1 MKPGDKNMNTFW
13 QDIRYAIRGL
23 VRNPGFTL
31 VTVVTLALGIGA
43 NSAIFS
49 VVNTVLLKPLPY
61 RDPSGLVKVWT
72 RFTGIGLPNDQNWF
86 SAPEFRD
93 LSEQNRSFSAVS
105 VLSAGTFNLGLSGGN
120 PQSVT
125 GAAVSPALFTIL
137 GINPRLGRTFLPE
150 EAQQGH
156 DRVVILGNG
165 LWQRAFGADPQV
177 VGKEVIIDGRSCQIV
192 GVMPKGFDYPSPSEL
207 WMPQVFVPADFAPDN
222 RGNHGYEVLAR
233 LKTGVSLA
241 QARQDMAALSKS
253 IIEQNREYP
262 YQRFGFALLLHP
274 LLEETVSDVKT
285 SLWVLMGAVGFVLL
299 LVCANVAGLLLVRST
314 ARQKE
319 IAIRVALGAGT
330 KRIIRQLLSESL
342 ILSLLGGLLGLLLTP
357 ILLQLIVSLS
367 AAALPRVVSTHID
380 LGALLFTFLVAV
392 GTGILFGLAPAL
404 ETSRGVHHEALKE
417 GGRSSSEGRTAQRLR
432 RLFVVAEA
440 ALAVLLLAGSGLLLR
455 SFVKLLAVDP
465 GFRPEGV
472 LTMQVSLPAEK
483 YAKPEQRRAFFQ
495 ELVSRVQRL
504 PGGQA
509 AGAISELPL
518 IGPGNS
524 GTVTV
529 DSRSVT
535 PENASPEADYRAV
548 TPGYFQAMGTS
559 LINGRYFDERDADT
573 AAPVAIIDE
582 TMASTFWPNE
592 DPVGKRIKFG
602 GMASKAPWMTVIGVV
617 RHVRYRT
624 LEARSRVQL
633 YYPEAQNPG
642 GSMRLAI
649 RAAGSPMSLSPVVER
664 LVLGID
670 PQQPVDHVLTMEE
683 VMADSLARRR
693 LTLTLLGV
701 FAGGAML
708 LAALGIY
715 GVTAYMVT
723 QRQQEIGLRMALGAS
738 RSAVLGLVIRQGMSL
753 LAVGLGAG
761 LVLSLALM
769 WVLSSLLFAVRP
781 YDPLS
786 LAGAAA
792 VLALVALLA
801 CGIPAL
807 RAARV
812 DPLVALRYE

>member
-1 MKPGDKNMNTFW
+1 MNTFW

-23 VRNPGFTL
+23 VRNPGFAL

-61 RDPSGLVKVWT
+61 RNPSGLVKVWT

-86 SAPEFRD
+86 SPPEFRD

-105 VLSAGTFNLGLSGGN
+105 VLSPSTFNLGLGGGN

-125 GAAVSPALFTIL
+125 GAAVSPALFAIL
-137 GINPRLGRTFLPE
+137 GINPRLGRPFLPE
-150 EAQQGH
+150 EAQQGR
-156 DRVVILGNG
+156 DRVVILGYG
-165 LWQRAFGADPQV
+165 LWQRGFGGDPQV
-177 VGKEVIIDGRSCQIV
+177 IGKEVIIDGRGCQII

-233 LKTGVSLA
+233 LKPGVSLA
-241 QARQDMAALSKS
+241 EARQAMAALSKS
-253 IIEQNREYP
+253 IIEQHREYP

-330 KRIIRQLLSESL
+330 RRIIRQLLCESL
-342 ILSLLGGLLGLLLTP
+342 VLSLFGGLLGLLLTP
-357 ILLQLIVSLS
+357 LLLQLIVSLS
-367 AAALPRVVSTHID
+367 ATALPRVVSTQID
-380 LGALLFTFLVAV
+380 LGALVFTFFVAV

-404 ETSRGVHHEALKE
+404 EAGRGLSHETLKE
-417 GGRSSSEGRTAQRLR
+417 GGRSSSEGRTSQRLR

-440 ALAVLLLAGSGLLLR
+440 GLAVLLLAGSGLLLR

-472 LTMQVSLPAEK
+472 LTMQVSLPNAT
-483 YAKPEQRRAFFQ
+483 YAKPEQQRAFFQ
-495 ELVSRVQRL
+495 ELVSRVEHL
-504 PGGQA
+504 PSVEA
-509 AGAISELPL
+509 AGAISDLPL
-518 IGPGNS
+518 SGPGNS
-524 GTVTV
+524 GTATV
-529 DSRSVT
+529 DSRAV
-535 PENASPEADYRAV
+535 PADQASPETDYRAV
-548 TPGYFQAMGTS
+548 TPGYFQAMGIS
-559 LINGRYFDERDADT
+559 LISGRYFDERDTDS
-573 AAPVAIIDE
+573 APPVGIIDE
-582 TMASTFWPNE
+582 TMASTYWPNQ
-592 DPVGKRIKFG
+592 DPVGQRIKLG
-602 GMASKAPWMTVIGVV
+602 GVGSKQPWMTIVGVV
-617 RHVRYRT
+617 RHVHYRT

-633 YYPEAQNPG
+633 YWPEAQRPTG
-642 GSMRLAI
+642 FMSLAI
-649 RAAGSPMSLSPVVER
+649 RTSTADPRSLAPAVER

-693 LTLTLLGV
+693 LTLTLLGI

-738 RSAVLGLVIRQGMSL
+738 RTAVLRLVIRQGMSL
-753 LAVGLGAG
+753 LAAGLAAG
-761 LVLSLALM
+761 LVLSFALM

-781 YDPLS
+781 YDPVS
-786 LAGAAA
+786 LAAAA
-792 VLALVALLA
+792 AALALVALLA
-801 CGIPAL
+801 CSIPAW
-807 RAARV
+807 RATRV

>member
-1 MKPGDKNMNTFW
+1 MNTLW

-31 VTVVTLALGIGA
+31 TTVVTLALGLGA
-43 NSAIFS
+43 NTAIFS

-61 RDPSGLVKVWT
+61 RNPSGLVKVWG
-72 RFTGIGLPNDQNWF
+72 RFTGLGLPNDQMWF

-105 VLSAGTFNLGLSGGN
+105 VLSPGTFNLGLNGGN

-137 GINPRLGRTFLPE
+137 GINPLLGRTFLQD
-150 EAQQGH
+150 EAQQGR
-156 DRVVILGNG
+156 DRVVMLGYG
-165 LWQRAFGADPQV
+165 LWQRAFGADPQA
-177 VGKEVIIDGRSCQIV
+177 VGKEVIIDGRSCQII
-192 GVMPKGFDYPSPSEL
+192 GVMPKGFDYPAPSEL
-207 WMPQVFVPADFAPDN
+207 WMPQAFAPADFAPDN

-233 LKTGVSLA
+233 LKPGISLA
-241 QARQDMAALSKS
+241 QAREDMAALSKS

-262 YQRFGFALLLHP
+262 YQRFGFALILHP

-342 ILSLLGGLLGLLLTP
+342 ILSLFGGLTGLLLTP
-357 ILLQLIVSLS
+357 ILLQLIVSFS
-367 AAALPRVVSTHID
+367 AKALPRVVSTQID
-380 LGALLFTFLVAV
+380 RGALLFTFLVAV

-404 ETSRGVHHEALKE
+404 EASRGVHHETLKE
-417 GGRSSSEGRTAQRLR
+417 GGRSASEGRTSQRLR

-455 SFVKLLAVDP
+455 SFVKILAVDP

-472 LTMQVSLPAEK
+472 LTMQVSLPSAT
-483 YAKPEQRRAFFQ
+483 YAKPEQQRAFFQ
-495 ELVSRVQRL
+495 ELVSRVRQL
-504 PGGQA
+504 PSVQA
-509 AGAISELPL
+509 AGTISDLPL
-518 IGPGNS
+518 SGTGNS
-524 GTVTV
+524 GTTTV
-529 DSRSVT
+529 DSRAIT
-535 PENASPEADYRAV
+535 PDKASPETDYRAV
-548 TPGYFQAMGTS
+548 TPGYFQAMGVS
-559 LINGRYFDERDADT
+559 LISGRYFDERDADT
-573 AAPVAIIDE
+573 APPVGIIDE
-582 TMASTFWPNE
+582 TMASTYWPKE
-592 DPVGKRIKFG
+592 DPLGKRIKLG
-602 GMASKAPWMTVIGVV
+602 GPQSKLPWMTIVGVV
-617 RHVRYRT
+617 RHVHYRT
-624 LEARSRVQL
+624 LEAGSRVQL
-633 YYPEAQNPG
+633 YWPLAQRPTG
-642 GSMRLAI
+642 FMFLAI
-649 RAAGSPMSLSPVVER
+649 RTSAADPMSLAPSVQH

-693 LTLTLLGV
+693 LTLTLLGI

-738 RSAVLGLVIRQGMSL
+738 RSDVLTLVVWQGMSL
-753 LAVGLGAG
+753 LLTGLAAG

-769 WVLSSLLFAVRP
+769 RVLSSLLFAVRP
-781 YDPLS
+781 FDPVS
-786 LAGAAA
+786 LAVAAA
-792 VLALVALLA
+792 ALAMVAFLA
-801 CGIPAL
+801 CSIPAW
-807 RAARV
+807 RATRV

>member
-1 MKPGDKNMNTFW
+1 MNTFW

-105 VLSAGTFNLGLSGGN
+105 VLSSGTFNLGLNGSN

-125 GAAVSPALFTIL
+125 GAAVSPAVFTIL

-150 EAQQGH
+150 EAQQGR
-156 DRVVILGNG
+156 DRVVLLSYG
-165 LWQRAFGADPQV
+165 LWQRAFGADPQI
-177 VGKEVIIDGRSCQIV
+177 VGKEVIVDGRSCQIV

-207 WMPQVFVPADFAPDN
+207 WMPQVFVPSDFAPNN
-222 RGNHGYEVLAR
+222 RGNHAYEVLAR
-233 LKTGVSLA
+233 LKPGVSLT
-241 QARQDMAALSKS
+241 QARQDMAGLSKS
-253 IIEQNREYP
+253 IIEQNRQYP

-342 ILSLLGGLLGLLLTP
+342 ILSLCGGFLGLLLTP

-367 AAALPRVVSTHID
+367 STALPRVVSTQID
-380 LGALLFTFLVAV
+380 LGALLFTFFVAV

-404 ETSRGVHHEALKE
+404 EASRGVHHETLKE
-417 GGRSSSEGRTAQRLR
+417 GGRSASEGHTSQRLR

-472 LTMQVSLPAEK
+472 LTMQISLPAEK

-495 ELVSRVQRL
+495 ELVARVQRL
-504 PGGQA
+504 PGVEA

-529 DSRSVT
+529 DSPSVT

-559 LINGRYFDERDADT
+559 LINGRYFEERDADT
-573 AAPVAIIDE
+573 APAVAIIDE

-592 DPVGKRIKFG
+592 DPLGKRIKFG
-602 GMASKAPWMTVIGVV
+602 GRASKPPWMTIIGVV

-633 YYPEAQNPG
+633 YYPEAQNPNG
-642 GSMRLAI
+642 AMGLAI
-649 RAAGSPMSLSPVVER
+649 RAAGSPMSLAPVVER

-670 PQQPVDHVLTMEE
+670 PQQPVNHVLTMEE

-693 LTLTLLGV
+693 VTLTLLGV

-723 QRQQEIGLRMALGAS
+723 QRQQEIGLRMALGAT
-738 RSAVLGLVIRQGMSL
+738 RGAVLRLVIRQGMSL
-753 LAVGLGAG
+753 LAAGLAAG

-781 YDPLS
+781 YDPAA
-786 LAGAAA
+786 LAAAVA

-801 CGIPAL
+801 CGIPAW
-807 RAARV
+807 RATRV
-812 DPLVALRYE
+812 DPLEALRHE

>member
-1 MKPGDKNMNTFW
+1 MNTFW
-13 QDIRYAIRGL
+13 QDVRYAIRGL

-105 VLSAGTFNLGLSGGN
+105 VLSPGTFNLGLSGSN

-137 GINPRLGRTFLPE
+137 AINPRLGRTFLPE
-150 EAQQGH
+150 EAQQGR
-156 DRVVILGNG
+156 DRVVLLSDA
-165 LWQRAFGADPQV
+165 LWQRAFGADPQI
-177 VGKEVIIDGRSCQIV
+177 VGKEVIVDGRSCQIV

-207 WMPQVFVPADFAPDN
+207 WMPQVFVPSDFAPNN

-233 LKTGVSLA
+233 LKPGVSLT

-253 IIEQNREYP
+253 IIEQNRQYP

-299 LVCANVAGLLLVRST
+299 LVCANVAGLLLVRGT

-342 ILSLLGGLLGLLLTP
+342 ILSLCGGLLGLLLTP

-367 AAALPRVVSTHID
+367 ATALPRVVSTHID
-380 LGALLFTFLVAV
+380 LGALLFTFFVAV

-404 ETSRGVHHEALKE
+404 EASRGVHHETLKE
-417 GGRSSSEGRTAQRLR
+417 GGRSASEGHTSQRLR

-472 LTMQVSLPAEK
+472 LTMQISLPAEK

-495 ELVSRVQRL
+495 ELAARVQQL
-504 PGGQA
+504 PGVEA
-509 AGAISELPL
+509 AGAISDLPL

-535 PENASPEADYRAV
+535 PDNASPEADYRAV

-559 LINGRYFDERDADT
+559 LINGRYFEERDADT
-573 AAPVAIIDE
+573 APPVAIIDE

-592 DPVGKRIKFG
+592 DPLGKRIKFG
-602 GMASKAPWMTVIGVV
+602 GRASKPPWMTIIGVV

-633 YYPEAQNPG
+633 YYPEAQNPNG
-642 GSMRLAI
+642 AMGLAI
-649 RAAGSPMSLSPVVER
+649 RAAGSPMSLAPVVER

-670 PQQPVDHVLTMEE
+670 PQQPVNHVLTMEE

-693 LTLTLLGV
+693 VTLTLLGV

-723 QRQQEIGLRMALGAS
+723 QRQQEIGLRMALGAT
-738 RSAVLGLVIRQGMSL
+738 RGAVLRLVIRQGMSL
-753 LAVGLGAG
+753 LAAGLAAG

-781 YDPLS
+781 YDPAS
-786 LAGAAA
+786 LAAAVA

-801 CGIPAL
+801 CGIPAW

-812 DPLVALRYE
+812 DPLEALRYE